1 MAALAAWMY
10 RDPAEIG
17 DRLTERTAR
26 AERKA
31 ARHERQALQHKRR
44 RIQALTRAAMRREGR

>member
-1 MAALAAWMY
+1 MPLPAWMY

-17 DRLTERTAR
+17 DQLLERTKR

-31 ARHERQALQHKRR
+31 ARHARQDLQHKRR
-44 RIQALTRAAMRREGR
+44 RIQALTRAAMRKGER

>member
-1 MAALAAWMY
+1 MALPSWMY

-17 DRLTERTAR
+17 DDLIERTKR

-31 ARHERQALQHKRR
+31 ARHARQDLQHKRR